1 MAMAGNATVTTA
13 TPVVFGLT
21 LVSVNASNILDLNS
35 KYKVLGY
42 KQATTTLIIP
52 FNGNSKYI
60 NLVQS

>member
-1 MAMAGNATVTTA
+1 MAMAGNTTVTTA

-21 LVSVNASNILDLNS
+21 LVAVNASSILDLNS
-35 KYKVLGY
+35 KYEILDY
-42 KQATTTLIIP
+42 KQATTSLIVP